1 MGKADSV
8 ARAGVTRARVAR
20 ERGTM
25 NDDFSVTGAER
36 SADAIRERVGTAEPE
51 IAIILGSGLGGLA
64 DEIESAT
71 RVPFSDIP
79 GFPEPTVLGHAG
91 SLVSGRLGGRPVVA
105 LAGRFHMY
113 EGHPVALAGFP
124 VRVMHAL
131 GARTLFVS
139 NAAGA
144 IRRDLVP
151 ADLMIISDHLNR
163 TSTNPLTGPVQ
174 EGEDRFPDMSEPYDP
189 RLRAALRAAGDKLGI
204 AVKEGVYAW
213 LPGPSFETRA
223 EVRMLERLGADAVGM
238 STVPEVIVARAMG
251 MQVAGMS
258 CIANAASGITDS
270 PVLHKDVLEV
280 TARAAIG
287 FQAVVR
293 EFVGMLPEIPSTLS
307 RPFTQND

>member
-1 MGKADSV
+1 M
-8 ARAGVTRARVAR
+8 T
-20 ERGTM
+20 
-25 NDDFSVTGAER
+25 DDFSVSGAER
-36 SADAIRERVGTAEPE
+36 TADAIRERIGTDEPE

-79 GFPEPTVLGHAG
+79 GFPEPTVLGHTGA
-91 SLVSGRLGGRPVVA
+91 LVSGRLGGRPVVA

-151 ADLMIISDHLNR
+151 GDLMIIDDHLNL
-163 TSTNPLTGPVQ
+163 TFSNPLTGPVQ
-174 EGEDRFPDMSEPYDP
+174 EGEDRFPDMSEPYDA

-204 AVKEGVYAW
+204 ALKEGVYAC

-238 STVPEVIVARAMG
+238 STVPEVIVARARG
-251 MQVAGMS
+251 MRVAGVS
-258 CIANAASGITDS
+258 CITNAASGTS
-270 PVLHKDVLEV
+270 EFPVLHADVLDV
-280 TARAAIG
+280 TARSATT
-287 FQAVVR
+287 FQSLVR
-293 EFVGMLPEIPSTLS
+293 SFVTDLP
-307 RPFTQND
+307 RAK

>member
-1 MGKADSV
+1 M
-8 ARAGVTRARVAR
+8 T
-20 ERGTM
+20 
-25 NDDFSVTGAER
+25 DDFSVSGAER
-36 SADAIRERVGTAEPE
+36 TADAIRERIGTDEPE

-71 RVPFSDIP
+71 RVPFSDVP
-79 GFPEPTVLGHAG
+79 GFPETTVLGHAG
-91 SLVSGRLGGRPVVA
+91 ALVSGRLGGRPVVA

-151 ADLMIISDHLNR
+151 GDLMIIDDHLNL

-204 AVKEGVYAW
+204 ALKEGVYAW

-238 STVPEVIVARAMG
+238 STVPEVIVARARG
-251 MQVAGMS
+251 MRVAGVS
-258 CIANAASGITDS
+258 CITNAASGTS
-270 PVLHKDVLEV
+270 EFPVLHADVLDV
-280 TARAAIG
+280 TARSATT
-287 FQAVVR
+287 FQSLVR
-293 EFVGMLPEIPSTLS
+293 SFVTDLP
-307 RPFTQND
+307 RAK

>member
-1 MGKADSV
+1 
-8 ARAGVTRARVAR
+8 
-20 ERGTM
+20 M
-25 NDDFSVTGAER
+25 NDDFSVTGAKR
-36 SADAIRERVGTAEPE
+36 CADAIREKIGTAEPE

-64 DEIESAT
+64 DEIENAA

-91 SLVSGRLGGRPVVA
+91 ALVSGRLGGRRVVA

-144 IRRDLVP
+144 IRRDLV
-151 ADLMIISDHLNR
+151 AGDLMIIDDQLNL
-163 TSTNPLTGPVQ
+163 TFANPLTGPVQ
-174 EGEDRFPDMSEPYDP
+174 EGEDRFPDMSEPYDA

-204 AVKEGVYAW
+204 ALKEGVYAC

-238 STVPEVIVARAMG
+238 STVPEVIVARARG
-251 MQVAGMS
+251 MRVAGVS
-258 CIANAASGITDS
+258 CITNAASGTS
-270 PVLHKDVLEV
+270 EFPVLHADVLEV
-280 TARAAIG
+280 TARSSTT
-287 FQAVVR
+287 FQSLVR
-293 EFVGMLPEIPSTLS
+293 SFVTDLP
-307 RPFTQND
+307 RAK